1 MMTFLSFFQR
11 LVEENKFCVSSQQ
24 SSNQGRMLPAD
35 LESRFVVMSYL
46 DPRIQSGSSPCAGFQ
61 MVIESTQILKDCY
74 RKLVS
79 NTKILSAR
87 QLDFKKMS
95 QYPTV
100 QIDTGILKEI
110 PNHEEY
116 LVTPN
121 NMQDCIKTFFSIA
134 LYQKQN
140 EVVTNTLIFE
150 NR

>member
-1 MMTFLSFFQR
+1 
-11 LVEENKFCVSSQQ
+11 
-24 SSNQGRMLPAD
+24 
-35 LESRFVVMSYL
+35 
-46 DPRIQSGSSPCAGFQ
+46 
-61 MVIESTQILKDCY
+61 
-74 RKLVS
+74 
-79 NTKILSAR
+79 
-87 QLDFKKMS
+87 MS

-134 LYQKQN
+134 LYWKQN